1 LFPYFEKLPGLRA
14 DHFKAL
20 EAFGSA
26 AAKLAPNAQ
35 NIALGEWYSL
45 LELIARG
52 QAAGSLDSTRAAA
65 AFRKICDTLA
75 SADPSAAALNA
86 LREMTGTTADLDNAV
101 PERLLRLNVSD
112 RRAFDRIMELQKV
125 PRLAALPKSPN
136 ETLAGLSGIIY
147 AAALDPAGLLVNEDP
162 Q

>member
-1 LFPYFEKLPGLRA
+1 RDSEEFRGGVARHARGWRTALLRSVPIEGDAIRFPGGSKIWTFDDLDAWESLAPVARVEERRKAPLDPDSARLLAAHYAEWRALFPYFEKLPGLRA

-65 AFRKICDTLA
+65 AFRT
-75 SADPSAAALNA
+75 
-86 LREMTGTTADLDNAV
+86 
-101 PERLLRLNVSD
+101 
-112 RRAFDRIMELQKV
+112 
-125 PRLAALPKSPN
+125 
-136 ETLAGLSGIIY
+136 
-147 AAALDPAGLLVNEDP
+147 
-162 Q
+162 